1 MRNDYTFS
9 TLQECTLLEGTLQEG
24 TLLGVDCTLLENT
37 LLEGTLLGVDM
48 FVVGPRASIAL
59 AGTPQATVFT
69 VVTQ

>member
-1 MRNDYTFS
+1 MRNYYTSS
-9 TLQECTLLEGTLQEG
+9 TLQECILLEGTLQEG
-24 TLLGVDCTLLENT
+24 TLLGVECTLLENT

-48 FVVGPRASIAL
+48 FLVGPRTSIAL